1 MLIEEK
7 LYHAIRASLPI
18 ACVDLLLIHEN
29 RYLLL
34 KRLHAPAKDQWWF
47 PGGRIFKDET
57 IAEACRRKGR
67 EELGLDLDM
76 GEIVSVE
83 ESIFRDEEPMIHT
96 INIVVKIFLKNGLQK
111 IRIDNY
117 THAEY
122 RWFETVDP
130 DLHPCVSD
138 PLLKFGFFPEDS
150 AG

>member
-1 MLIEEK
+1 MIEEQ
-7 LYHAIRASLPI
+7 LYQEIRARLPI
-18 ACVDLLLIHEN
+18 ACVDLLLVHEA

-34 KRLHAPAKDQWWF
+34 KRLHAPAKGQWWF
-47 PGGRIFKDET
+47 PGGRILKGES

-67 EELGLDLDM
+67 EELSLDLDV
-76 GEIVSVE
+76 GDIVSVE

-96 INIVVKIFLKNGLQK
+96 INMVVKIFLENGLRK
-111 IRIDNY
+111 IKIDNH

-138 PLLKFGFFPEDS
+138 PLLKCGFSPEDS
-150 AG
+150 VG

>member
-7 LYHAIRASLPI
+7 LYHAIRTSLPI
-18 ACVDLLLIHEN
+18 ACVDLLLVHES

-34 KRLHAPAKDQWWF
+34 KRLHSPAKDQWWF

-83 ESIFRDEEPMIHT
+83 ESIFRDENPVVHT
-96 INIVVKIFLKNGLQK
+96 INMVVKVSIKNSHQQIVL
-111 IRIDNY
+111 DN
-117 THAEY
+117 THSEY
-122 RWFETVDP
+122 RWRQFIEP
-130 DLHPCVSD
+130 GLHPCVHG
-138 PLLKFGFFPEDS
+138 PLMKAGFRPEVR
-150 AG
+150 